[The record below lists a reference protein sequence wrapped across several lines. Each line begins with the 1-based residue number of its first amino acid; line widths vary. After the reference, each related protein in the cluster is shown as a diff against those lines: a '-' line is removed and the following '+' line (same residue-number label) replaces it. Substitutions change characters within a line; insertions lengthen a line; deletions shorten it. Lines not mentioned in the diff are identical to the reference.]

1 MKNESRS
8 IIFFFNNQPRREGGW
23 GRVSPDNILK
33 KTLIIIGV
41 VIVILVFII
50 IGAKVSGSKNNKDE
64 DKIEVARRG
73 RFVVKHREYGHL
85 EPLLSVDVKSNV
97 EGEIEKLNVKE
108 GNYVEKG
115 QILLKI
121 DDKYL
126 QEEKKQAKAN
136 MDAAKAQLEQA
147 KRNANLTEKQQ
158 DSALEQSQY
167 SLEVAEANLESAKA
181 YTVQQIGQAE
191 TEIATT
197 ENALEQ
203 DKISLQ
209 QAKITFQ
216 QAELM
221 SKQYESALESA
232 KVALQNA
239 ESELNR
245 NQELYEKKFVAKKT
259 VEDAQTRYANAKS
272 QYEAATKNVQSQK
285 KTVES
290 QKTNIEARGKAIESR
305 KTTLEFQKR
314 NVTSLKESRAAQEKQ
329 AIAQLNTAQTRLKQ
343 ILDTITDE
351 KEISKISETTAGANL
366 LRAESS
372 LKTTEERLAWAT
384 ITAPM
389 SGMITQLTVEEGEIV
404 TSGRS
409 AWSQGPAIMTISDLS
424 KMLIKTNVNQV
435 DISKIK
441 LGQRVE
447 IEVEAYPDD
456 QFTGKVKEISP
467 SGKFQ
472 ENIIK
477 FEVIVEVAGDTE
489 KLRPG
494 MRARVDIITVDKENV
509 LQLPIEAVLEPQVIT
524 VKATVNPHE
533 LGKLDKGKKVKIENL
548 AGKEFDGKVSQISSA
563 KTDENVEIL
572 IDGTPRGLRIGPTEI
587 AIVLSEDEKITKVE
601 TLIESEKKYFVML
614 DKEEDEPKESEK
626 KNKKSKTKGVKTEI
640 RVGERNNSNFEI
652 LEGVGEGDRVFV
664 PSLDEVTK
672 KKNQNS
678 GRG

>member
-1 MKNESRS
+1 M
-8 IIFFFNNQPRREGGW
+8 
-23 GRVSPDNILK
+23 K

-41 VIVILVFII
+41 IIVILVFII

-73 RFVVKHREYGHL
+73 RFVVKYRENGYL

-97 EGEIEKLNVKE
+97 EGEIEKLNIKE
-108 GNYVEKG
+108 GDYVEKG

-126 QEEKKQAKAN
+126 QEEKKQAQAN
-136 MDAAKAQLEQA
+136 MEAAKAQLEQA

-158 DSALEQSQY
+158 DSTLKQAQN
-167 SLEVAEANLESAKA
+167 SLEVAQANLESVKA

-209 QAKITFQ
+209 QAEIALQ
-216 QAELM
+216 QADLM
-221 SKQYESALESA
+221 LKQYESALESA
-232 KVALQNA
+232 KVARQNA
-239 ESELNR
+239 ESELTR
-245 NQELYEKKFVAKKT
+245 NQELYDKKFVAKKT

-272 QYEAATKNVQSQK
+272 QSEAATKNVQSQK

-290 QKTNIEARGKAIESR
+290 QKANIEAREKAIESR

-314 NVTSLKESRAAQEKQ
+314 NLSSLKDSRAAQEKQ
-329 AIAQLNTAQTRLKQ
+329 AIAQLNTAQTRLDQ

-351 KEISKISETTAGANL
+351 KDISKFSETTAGANL
-366 LRAESS
+366 VRAESN
-372 LKTTEERLAWAT
+372 LKNAEERLTWAT
-384 ITAPM
+384 ISAPM
-389 SGMITQLTVEEGEIV
+389 AGMITQLAVEEGEIV

-435 DISKIK
+435 DISKIE

-447 IEVEAYPDD
+447 IKVEAYPEAK
-456 QFTGKVKEISP
+456 FSGTVKEISP
-467 SGKFQ
+467 SGQFQ

-477 FEVIVEVAGDTE
+477 FKVTIEVVGDTE

-494 MRARVDIITVDKENV
+494 MRAKVDIIVVDKENA

-524 VKATVNPHE
+524 VKANVNADE

-548 AGKEFDGKVSQISSA
+548 AGKQFDGKISQIA
-563 KTDENVEIL
+563 PEKTEENVEIL
-572 IDGTPRGLRIGPTEI
+572 IDGTPRGLRIGQTEI
-587 AIVLSEDEKITKVE
+587 AIVLAENEKITKVE
-601 TLIESEKKYFVML
+601 ALIDSENKYFIMLDKKEDEPQESEKK
-614 DKEEDEPKESEK
+614 K
-626 KNKKSKTKGVKTEI
+626 KKSKTKGVKTNI

-652 LEGVGEGDRVFV
+652 LEGVKEGDRVFV
-664 PSLDEVTK
+664 PSLEELTK
-672 KKNQNS
+672 KKEK
-678 GRG
+678 